1 MTPPAAALDHIV
13 VAAASLEQGSAYIHR
28 QLGVAPAG
36 GGEHEAMGTHNR
48 VLKLGHRQYLE
59 VIAIDPRAQPPAHPR
74 WFDLDN
80 PNLQA
85 SLEVRP
91 RLITWVARTDRLAEL
106 APTAYGQPAVVR
118 PMQRGDWHWHFAF
131 TKKGALPGGG
141 LIPHLIQW
149 DGDRHPTDA
158 MADAGCRLIGLDGAC
173 LDPVAVQ
180 RSLSSMG
187 LDDSITIR
195 LASARQPTGLCARIR
210 TPAGD
215 VMLA

>member
-1 MTPPAAALDHIV
+1 
-13 VAAASLEQGSAYIHR
+13 
-28 QLGVAPAG
+28 
-36 GGEHEAMGTHNR
+36 MGTHNR
-48 VLKLGHRQYLE
+48 VLKLGHGQYLE
-59 VIAIDPRAQPPAHPR
+59 VIAIDPQAQPPDVPR

-85 SLEVRP
+85 SLKGRP
-91 RLITWVARTDRLAEL
+91 RLIAWVARTERLAEL

-131 TKKGALPGGG
+131 TENGALPGGG

-149 DGDRHPTDA
+149 DGDLHPTDL
-158 MADAGCRLIGLDGAC
+158 MADSGCRLAGLDGAC
-173 LDPVAVQ
+173 LDPVAMQ

-187 LDDSITIR
+187 LDDSIRIR
-195 LASARQPTGLCARIR
+195 LASGRQPTGLYARIR

-215 VMLA
+215 MVLI